1 MDYFS
6 AGLAILYSLFYTV
19 VRLFHLYAPSQPCL
33 VNSDPSALKPGRA
46 LALWATLCTVLYV
59 LHVSYLS
66 LLPRFDYT
74 YNIAASLVIGFLHN
88 ILWLTYSVPSNL
100 LRPFPLRSLAYLPKH
115 AYKSSVFVALTIA
128 ATTFEVFDFPPWY
141 RVIDAHALWHLS
153 TVPLVVFW
161 WTFLIED
168 TLDEGWKA
176 EKA

>member
-1 MDYFS
+1 
-6 AGLAILYSLFYTV
+6 
-19 VRLFHLYAPSQPCL
+19 
-33 VNSDPSALKPGRA
+33 
-46 LALWATLCTVLYV
+46 
-59 LHVSYLS
+59 
-66 LLPRFDYT
+66 
-74 YNIAASLVIGFLHN
+74 
-88 ILWLTYSVPSNL
+88 
-100 LRPFPLRSLAYLPKH
+100 
-115 AYKSSVFVALTIA
+115 VFVALTIA